1 LKPFFIV
8 NPQSGSGRTGKRWVE
23 VHAQIAR
30 KLPRPEYVFT
40 KEPLDA
46 AKIASGALK
55 EGYDCIVAVGGDG
68 TVNEVVNGFFDCG
81 APINPRATLAVVPQG
96 TGGDFRK
103 TFGWDLSARSAIERL
118 TGNGAVPIDI
128 GLAEYVSDS
137 GQTERRYFANVCS
150 FGASGVVDREVK
162 VSPKVLGGKVSFVW
176 ASLKALIK
184 YSDQRVRLSVD
195 DHPAEELR
203 VTAVSVANGR
213 YFGGGMCVAPNAEP
227 SDGLFDVTIWSGFGL
242 ADFVLKSK
250 ALYSGTH
257 IRLPGTRC
265 LRCRTLKGESD
276 QEVLIDLDGEPV
288 GRLPCRMTLLPQA
301 IRLKVGAVPLNPEVR
316 GRDQIAGL

>member
-1 LKPFFIV
+1 MKPFFIV
-8 NPQSGSGRTGKRWVE
+8 NPQSGSGRTGKRWLE
-23 VHAQIAR
+23 VNAQIAR
-30 KLPRPEYVFT
+30 RLSRPEYVFT

-46 AKIASGALK
+46 AKIASRALK

-68 TVNEVVNGFFDCG
+68 TVNEVVNGFFDRG
-81 APINPRATLAVVPQG
+81 APINPRAALAVVPQG

-103 TFGWDLSARSAIERL
+103 TFGWDLSPKSAIERL
-118 TGNGAVPIDI
+118 ASNGSIPIDI
-128 GLAEYVSDS
+128 GLAEYVSNS

-150 FGASGVVDREVK
+150 FGVSGVVDREMK
-162 VSPKVLGGKVSFVW
+162 ASPKMLGGKMRFVW
-176 ASLKALIK
+176 ASLKALIT
-184 YSDQRVRLSVD
+184 YSDQKVRISVD
-195 DHPAEELR
+195 DHPPEELR
-203 VTAVSVANGR
+203 VTAVSVANGK
-213 YFGGGMCVAPNAEP
+213 YFGGGMCVAPNAQP

-276 QEVLIDLDGEPV
+276 QEVLIDLDGEAV

-301 IRLKVGAVPLNPEVR
+301 IRLKVGSAQLNPEVR
-316 GRDQIAGL
+316 RRDQTAGL